1 MNLDASTRA
10 MALFFV
16 IVLLVL
22 IGVALFDQESTIT
35 SRQALGIS
43 VFDFQLMGLEAVNG
57 SGSTIVVTFSIKN
70 TTPVGATL
78 QYATYK
84 LFGDSNYFGRGAIT
98 SPVKIPAHGSV
109 EATTDFLLPLAGS
122 ADRGS
127 TFLMEETYP
136 GGRKEMQRSL
146 SLYSEL
152 FPFSSIAR
160 LFRVIVPF
168 LAVTWFPKLS
178 LQISI
183 QA

>member
-1 MNLDASTRA
+1 

-109 EATTDFLLPLAGS
+109 EATTDFLLPLAGGL
-122 ADRGS
+122 RGS
-127 TFLMEETYP
+127 WVYFLD
-136 GGRKEMQRSL
+136 GGNISWRAQGNATITEPILGAL
-146 SLYSEL
+146 SVQFNCASISGY
-152 FPFSSIAR
+152 SSISCSY
-160 LFRVIVPF
+160 VVP
-168 LAVTWFPKLS
+168 
-178 LQISI
+178 
-183 QA
+183 